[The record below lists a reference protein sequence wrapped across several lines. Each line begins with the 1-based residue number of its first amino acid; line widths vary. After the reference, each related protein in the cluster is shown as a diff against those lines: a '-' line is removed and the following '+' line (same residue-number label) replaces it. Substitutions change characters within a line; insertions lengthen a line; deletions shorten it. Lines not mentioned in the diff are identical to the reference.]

1 MGTSRNKIFGLIV
14 WLLLTGIHTVV
25 GQNTVA
31 ESKLASLL
39 DSAGY
44 YVDKHQLDIGDSLLS
59 LADKQIIDKTS
70 KDLQAEFHFVKAKW
84 LLNSWQLRDAE
95 DEFLKSIAIYSV
107 LGDSSKLLNT
117 YSGLGTTMCEQNS
130 YHEGALYQRKA
141 LTFFKLGDQDSLSY
155 YSLLANLAVSYN
167 MAKEVDKALSEY
179 LRVKSFFERN
189 GYDGNVAVV
198 ENNIGELYRENFDN
212 NQVAIDHYRKAAELN
227 ISTGQDNHLVQN
239 YHNMNIAFQGLM
251 QYDSA
256 YHYLKKSMS
265 LREKVMGRGGM
276 AISYYALGQ
285 LFMRTSKPDSA
296 EWAFNETLTIS
307 EERGIQPGMFYG
319 SMGLAE
325 LYESL
330 DEPTRAALEYNI
342 ALGHAQEIGSSILEV
357 EVREKMHSFYK
368 KNQDH
373 RAALDHFE
381 VLNAIRDSIDQN
393 QNQSRLAEI
402 KTRYEMDLAESENEA
417 LKARQ
422 EAQVLE
428 IERQNWFLIGLSVVL
443 LIIVLAAIF
452 LAWANRQR
460 KLALDKEVDARR
472 ELELQYEKVKEQE
485 VKLSEANELK
495 TKIFS
500 VLGHDLR
507 SPLVN
512 ISSMLH
518 LISAKEITSDEL
530 ENLLGHLQ
538 LETDL
543 SINTLQ
549 NILQWSR
556 MQMNNNVADCKNIS
570 VRDSIRDL
578 RQIFESSARLKSVSL
593 HFSDECGDDLWVDEN
608 QFKSIAT
615 NLISNAMKYSPV
627 GSSIEVT
634 FRSLEKEVMFT
645 VSDRGEGF
653 DESVLNQIHKGDKP
667 KSAQG
672 TGGEKGTG
680 IGLQI
685 VRDFVAAHQ
694 GRIELT
700 NNEFGGATVSVYFPK
715 KGTDSGIAYQAIGHR
730 SAV

>member
-1 MGTSRNKIFGLIV
+1 MHLPSRVKIYLSV
-14 WLLLTGIHTVV
+14 LLLFV
-25 GQNTVA
+25 GFYP
-31 ESKLASLL
+31 LAAQDTDGNEDLTNLL
-39 DSAGY
+39 DSANY
-44 YVDKHQLDIGDSLLS
+44 YVDSHKHDIGDSLLN
-59 LADKQIIDKTS
+59 LADRQITES
-70 KDLQAEFHFVKAKW
+70 SPKDLKAYFHLTRAKW
-84 LLNSWQLRDAE
+84 LLNTWQLRDAE
-95 DEFLKSIAIYSV
+95 NDFLNAIAIYTT
-107 LGDSSKLLNT
+107 LGDSSKLLNS

-141 LTFFKLGDQDSLSY
+141 LTFFKVGDQDSLSY

-179 LRVKSFFERN
+179 LRVKAFFERN

-198 ENNIGELYRENFDN
+198 ENNIGELYRENFGN
-212 NQVAIDHYRKAAELN
+212 HEVAIDHYRKAAELN
-227 ISTGQDNHLVQN
+227 IAKGQDNHLVQN

-251 QYDSA
+251 QYDSS
-256 YHYLKKSMS
+256 YHYLKKSMV
-265 LREKVMGRGGM
+265 LRERVMGRGGM

-285 LFMRTSKPDSA
+285 LYMRTNKPDSA
-296 EWAFNETLTIS
+296 EWAFIETLTIS
-307 EERGIQPGMFYG
+307 EERGIEPGMFYG

-325 LYESL
+325 LYESQGKT
-330 DEPTRAALEYNI
+330 TRAASEYST
-342 ALGHAQEIGSSILEV
+342 ALSHAREIGSSILEA
-357 EVREKMHSFYK
+357 EVREKIYHFYK
-368 KNQDH
+368 SNQNH
-373 RAALDHFE
+373 KAALEHFE
-381 VLNAIRDSIDQN
+381 VLNALRDSISQN
-393 QNQSRLAEI
+393 QNQSRLAEV
-402 KTRYEMDLAESENEA
+402 KTRYEMDIAESENEA

-422 EAQVLE
+422 EAQELE
-428 IERQNWFLIGLSVVL
+428 IERQNWFLLGLSVVL
-443 LIIVLAAIF
+443 LIIVLATVF

-460 KLALDKEVDARR
+460 KLALDKEVEAKR
-472 ELELQYEKVKEQE
+472 ELELQYLKVKEQE

-556 MQMNNNVADCKNIS
+556 MQMNNSAVECKHIS
-570 VRDSIRDL
+570 VRDTIRDL
-578 RQIFESSARLKSVSL
+578 RQIFESSVRLKSLTL

-615 NLISNAMKYSPV
+615 NLISNAIKFSPS
-627 GSSIEVT
+627 GSSIEVV
-634 FRSLEKEVMFT
+634 FRSLESEVLFS
-645 VSDRGEGF
+645 VSDRGVGF
-653 DESVLNQIHKGDKP
+653 DETVLNQIHAGAKPVSAKGT
-667 KSAQG
+667 S
-672 TGGEKGTG
+672 GEKGTG

-685 VRDFVAAHQ
+685 VRDFVAAHR
-694 GRIELT
+694 GRLELS
-700 NNEFGGATVSVYFPK
+700 NNQHGGAAVKVYLPRNSANAEI
-715 KGTDSGIAYQAIGHR
+715 DDAHAERR
-730 SAV
+730 SA